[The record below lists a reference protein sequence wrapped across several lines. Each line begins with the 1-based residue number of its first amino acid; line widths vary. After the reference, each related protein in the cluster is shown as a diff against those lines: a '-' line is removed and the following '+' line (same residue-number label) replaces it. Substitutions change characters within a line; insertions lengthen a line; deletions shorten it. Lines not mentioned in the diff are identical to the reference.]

1 MITVVART
9 RIAAAPRRR
18 ERERGGYAQRGKDA
32 TQRCR
37 WRDLD

>member
-9 RIAAAPRRR
+9 RIAAAPRR
-18 ERERGGYAQRGKDA
+18 RERGGYAQRGKDA